1 MTSMDTRAI
10 FGIVSG
16 LLWLGLIIFQLV
28 ISLSAQKKYPG
39 KASSMM
45 VVGSIGGVL
54 LALANRVMPF
64 LLDIMGLSID
74 SLSMLYGVAG
84 IIASI
89 FGLVFLIG
97 LYQLINEQFNA
108 KDQITRHLM

>member
-1 MTSMDTRAI
+1 
-10 FGIVSG
+10 
-16 LLWLGLIIFQLV
+16 
-28 ISLSAQKKYPG
+28 
-39 KASSMM
+39 M